1 MFFGLPEPHIVGRIV
16 ALLIGLSLVIVAI
29 RHGHITTKLMG
40 LLTTLLYVVT
50 VALVCW
56 LFWPTV
62 DTLVHQARNND
73 TRGMKRS
80 LVFGV
85 DPNEAERRGWNG
97 TATGNTALTA
107 AVTAKSGQAMRV
119 LLENGSDPNQ
129 INGYNHAPLCAAVR
143 QRRIEFCRLLVEH
156 GADPNLCE
164 TKGAPEHGGGWNALD
179 WAVFLQQPEIVEYLK
194 ENGAVETGK
203 ISAATIEPSPI
214 YHH

>member
-1 MFFGLPEPHIVGRIV
+1 
-16 ALLIGLSLVIVAI
+16 
-29 RHGHITTKLMG
+29 
-40 LLTTLLYVVT
+40 
-50 VALVCW
+50 
-56 LFWPTV
+56 
-62 DTLVHQARNND
+62 
-73 TRGMKRS
+73 MKRS
-80 LVFGV
+80 LFFGV

-129 INGYNHAPLCAAVR
+129 INGYNHAPLCAAVK

-156 GADPNLCE
+156 VADPNLCE
-164 TKGAPEHGGGWNALD
+164 TKGAPEHGGRWNALD

-203 ISAATIEPSPI
+203 ISGATTEPSPI